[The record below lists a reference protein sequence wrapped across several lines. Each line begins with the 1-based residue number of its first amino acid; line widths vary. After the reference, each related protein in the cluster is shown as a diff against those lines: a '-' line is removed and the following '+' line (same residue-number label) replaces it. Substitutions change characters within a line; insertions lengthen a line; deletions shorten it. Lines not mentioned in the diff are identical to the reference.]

1 MRIADLKA
9 EQSKIHNPTSAI
21 PILSP
26 LDKLMQGIGE
36 ELIGLRDRDLLRTLT
51 TIEAIRGAEVRLN
64 GRWLVCWCANDYLGL
79 STHPKV
85 VRAACE
91 AATQWGLGARAS
103 RLLAGSTRLHAQLE
117 ERVASFFRAE
127 AALVF
132 SSGYLTNL
140 GTLSA
145 LLAPEDVV
153 LVDRLAHASLIDACR
168 ASRARLRVFPHN
180 DVAEL
185 SRLLARLPAP
195 RQRSLAGQAGRRVVV
210 TEGVFSMDGD
220 RAPLS
225 ELLDVVTAHDALLY
239 LDDAHGAFVVGATG
253 RGSPEAAGVSHD
265 AMLYMGTLGKALG
278 CQGGFVVGPRALIE
292 FLQNRARQ
300 FIYATALAVPVV
312 AGALEALRLVE
323 DDPSFRT
330 QLSHNIQRF
339 HAHLRSLERLREVAP
354 SHIIPIIVGS
364 SRRARELSDF
374 LQQRGMWAPAIRPPT
389 VPEGTARL
397 RISLSALHTEPQIDQ
412 LAEALEAW
420 VGG

>member
-1 MRIADLKA
+1 MSSLRPLQQLLHTLEEDL
-9 EQSKIHNPTSAI
+9 
-21 PILSP
+21 L
-26 LDKLMQGIGE
+26 
-36 ELIGLRDRDLLRTLT
+36 GLQDRDLLRTLT

-79 STHPKV
+79 STHPQV

-91 AATQWGLGARAS
+91 AAVQWGLGARAS

-117 ERVASFFRAE
+117 ERLASFFRAE

-132 SSGYLTNL
+132 SSGYLANL

-153 LVDRLAHASLIDACR
+153 LVDRLAHASLIDAAR

-180 DVAEL
+180 DVAKL
-185 SRLLARLPAP
+185 SRVLARLP
-195 RQRSLAGQAGRRVVV
+195 RHRRGRRVVV

-220 RAPLS
+220 RAPVS
-225 ELLDVVTAHDALLY
+225 ELLDVVKAHDALLY

-265 AMLYMGTLGKALG
+265 ALLYMGTLGKALG

-330 QLSHNIQRF
+330 QLAHNIQRV

-354 SHIIPIIVGS
+354 SHILPIIVGS

-374 LQQRGMWAPAIRPPT
+374 LQQRGIWAPAIRPPT

-412 LAEALEAW
+412 LAEALEELLR
-420 VGG
+420 